1 MAATTR
7 FFQAV
12 TADRDERPLVEQ
24 AAVFH
29 TELGWM
35 LCVVCRGRLTRNSFG
50 YHTMADAR
58 AQLSDHFT
66 PVGVSNVG
74 DVNVDGTLT
83 AAVTRL
89 SQFARDFADPLVDLP
104 LDLDDATPFQRRV
117 LEACRKIPSGATV
130 TYAELARRCRAPGAA
145 RAVGNTMARNRFP
158 LIIPCH
164 RVVASGGK
172 LGGYSAPDGLDM
184 KRRLLAAEARRHDRP
199 VD

>member
-1 MAATTR
+1 MAATAR

-12 TADRDERPLVEQ
+12 TADPDERPRVEQ

-50 YHTMADAR
+50 YHSLVDAR
-58 AQLSDHFT
+58 AQLSDRFT
-66 PVGVSNVG
+66 PLAATE
-74 DVNVDGTLT
+74 VDGTLV

-89 SQFARDFADPLVDLP
+89 SQFARDFADPLADLP

-117 LEACRKIPSGATV
+117 LEACRKIPAGATV

-184 KRRLLAAEARRHDRP
+184 KRRLLAAEASRHG
-199 VD
+199 